1 MADYYSLLARKIGP
15 FADSTA
21 QSRQAVY
28 ELARKALF
36 NQLRA
41 IQPPVAEQVIQAEGR
56 ALDEAIARL
65 ETEAAS
71 AKPASPEAA
80 APQTPPEPKREP
92 KNESAAPPR
101 EQQRPAEP
109 L

>member
-15 FADSTA
+15 LADSTA

-41 IQPPVAEQVIQAEGR
+41 IQPPVAEQVIQTEGR

-71 AKPASPEAA
+71 GPILRARSE
-80 APQTPPEPKREP
+80 
-92 KNESAAPPR
+92 
-101 EQQRPAEP
+101 
-109 L
+109 

>member
-15 FADSTA
+15 LADSTA

-41 IQPPVAEQVIQAEGR
+41 IQPPVAEQVIQTEGR

-71 AKPASPEAA
+71 EPSQRARRPPPPPNAA
-80 APQTPPEPKREP
+80 RTQAG
-92 KNESAAPPR
+92 A
-101 EQQRPAEP
+101 
-109 L
+109 